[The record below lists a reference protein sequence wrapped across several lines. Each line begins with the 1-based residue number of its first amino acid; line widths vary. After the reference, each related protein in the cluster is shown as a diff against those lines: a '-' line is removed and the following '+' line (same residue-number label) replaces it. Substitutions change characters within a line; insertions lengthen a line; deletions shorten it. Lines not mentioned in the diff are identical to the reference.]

1 MIRWLV
7 VLPILALLLLAHC
20 YWFKK
25 FWAWTGRIKRPVL
38 RRGGR
43 GVIAAVF
50 LFVVFFLLFDVFTP
64 RRDVLWRYG
73 GIVGAIGLWITSA
86 MWAYFA
92 VTAVTLAG
100 WVWRQASRVW
110 SPAGSPVEVSNV
122 SVPSEKLAPVDP
134 GRRGF
139 LQTATIGAGALPF
152 ALGGYGFLV
161 GRRQYQ
167 VREVTLPV
175 SRWPAELEGLRIVQL
190 SDIHIG
196 SYMSAA
202 DVARVVGMANELKAD
217 LAVVTGDFVTGAG
230 DPLEDCVR
238 ELSRLQ
244 APLGVWGCNGNHEI
258 YAEAEASRRSFLR
271 GTACSVLR
279 QENVELVRHGQ
290 SFNLIGVD
298 YQRPRGFDDSSQPHA
313 GRRRAADPARHA
325 QHSALAQS
333 QRLSARRR
341 AGHRA
346 DPGRTH
352 ARRSGALR
360 VHRSAA

>member
-1 MIRWLV
+1 
-7 VLPILALLLLAHC
+7 
-20 YWFKK
+20 
-25 FWAWTGRIKRPVL
+25 
-38 RRGGR
+38 
-43 GVIAAVF
+43 
-50 LFVVFFLLFDVFTP
+50 
-64 RRDVLWRYG
+64 
-73 GIVGAIGLWITSA
+73 

-122 SVPSEKLAPVDP
+122 SVPSEKFAPVDL

-175 SRWPAELEGLRIVQL
+175 SRWPSELEGLRIVQL

-202 DVARVVGMANELKAD
+202 DVARVVGMANELSAD

-238 ELSRLQ
+238 ELSRLR

-258 YAEAEASRRSFLR
+258 YAGAESVAASLF
-271 GTACSVLR
+271 A
-279 QENVELVRHGQ
+279 RHGMQCAAPGKCGAGAARAIVQ
-290 SFNLIGVD
+290 SD
-298 YQRPRGFDDSSQPHA
+298 RRG
-313 GRRRAADPARHA
+313 
-325 QHSALAQS
+325 
-333 QRLSARRR
+333 LSAAARVRR
-341 AGHRA
+341 
-346 DPGRTH
+346 
-352 ARRSGALR
+352 
-360 VHRSAA
+360 